1 MFLHFIP
8 LLIGT
13 EAPADSQMAQG
24 TKESAP
30 DDYISNVTK
39 IFFFLQDPLSA
50 NPHKTKQK

>member
-13 EAPADSQMAQG
+13 EAPVDSQMAQC